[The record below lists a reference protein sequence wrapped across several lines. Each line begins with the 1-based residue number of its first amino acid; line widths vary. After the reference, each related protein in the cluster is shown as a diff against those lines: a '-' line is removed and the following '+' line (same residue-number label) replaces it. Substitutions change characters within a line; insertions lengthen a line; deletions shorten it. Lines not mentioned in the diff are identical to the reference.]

1 MTVVMTTLLLTAC
14 AAPEDPSQA
23 RTDREVA
30 ALGPLQSNSEGVIT
44 GLDVNNDTT
53 LVVSIDLE
61 QWSSVDEQDVA
72 GFQAQALVRWKST
85 WSHEHPGH
93 HALLRV
99 VFADYHGRSVFTESV
114 KT

>member
-30 ALGPLQSNSEGVIT
+30 ALAPLQSNSEGVIT
-44 GLDVNNDTT
+44 GIDVNNDTT
-53 LVVSIDLE
+53 LVASIDLQ

-72 GFQAQALVRWKST
+72 GFQAQALVRWKSV